1 MQEQIEKRID
11 NIEKINQYVGMFIM
25 WIFII
30 LGAMQ
35 KSDVFYAIGITL
47 GIARIIIL
55 IILSN
60 IDIKVKD
67 VFWQEELGKF
77 MKEAMKDEK

>member
-1 MQEQIEKRID
+1 MSLKYLRRK
-11 NIEKINQYVGMFIM
+11 NIQNFIRNKVIM

-35 KSDVFYAIGITL
+35 KSDVFYVIGITI
-47 GIARIIIL
+47 GVARLVIL

-60 IDIKVKD
+60 IELKVHD
-67 VFWQEELGKF
+67 VFWQEKLREIN
-77 MKEAMKDEK
+77 EREED

>member
-11 NIEKINQYVGMFIM
+11 NIEKINHFVGMFIM

-35 KSDVFYAIGITL
+35 KSDVFYIIGITI
-47 GIARIIIL
+47 GVARLVIL

-60 IDIKVKD
+60 IELKVHD
-67 VFWQEELGKF
+67 VFWQEKLREIN
-77 MKEAMKDEK
+77 ERDED

>member
-11 NIEKINQYVGMFIM
+11 NIEKINHFVGMFIM

-30 LGAMQ
+30 LGEMQ
-35 KSDVFYAIGITL
+35 KSDVFYIIGITI
-47 GIARIIIL
+47 GVARLVIL

-60 IDIKVKD
+60 IELKVHD
-67 VFWQEELGKF
+67 VFLQEKLREIN
-77 MKEAMKDEK
+77 ERDED

>member
-35 KSDVFYAIGITL
+35 KSDVFYVIGITI
-47 GIARIIIL
+47 GVARLVIL

-60 IDIKVKD
+60 IELKVHD
-67 VFWQEELGKF
+67 VFWQEKLREIN
-77 MKEAMKDEK
+77 EREED

>member
-1 MQEQIEKRID
+1 MEEQIEKRIY

-35 KSDVFYAIGITL
+35 KSDVFYIIGITI
-47 GIARIIIL
+47 GVARLVIL

-60 IDIKVKD
+60 IELKVHD
-67 VFWQEELGKF
+67 VFWQEKLREINER
-77 MKEAMKDEK
+77 KED